1 MRTVALLLAWAALAP
16 AQAPRKAPSFTLPDV
31 NRKLY
36 DLTDYRGKVVVLEI
50 MQTTCPHCATF
61 SKVLEQ
67 IQKQFTGRVQV
78 LSIVNPPDGPETM
91 QQYVKTHRISFPLL
105 FDSGQAAYTYVLSGQ
120 ISLPRVWIIDAAGMI
135 AKDVSY
141 SDQTKDF
148 FEKRGIFAEI
158 EKVLARK

>member
-1 MRTVALLLAWAALAP
+1 MRLIALLLAASALS

-50 MQTTCPHCATF
+50 MSTTCPHCAAF

-67 IQKQFTGRVQV
+67 VHKQYAGRVQV

-91 QQYVKTHRISFPLL
+91 HRHIQTHKTTYPLL
-105 FDSGQAAYTYVLSGQ
+105 FDSGQVAYTFVLTGQ
-120 ISLPRVWIIDAAGMI
+120 VTLPRVWIIDPAGMI
-135 AKDVSY
+135 AKDVAY
-141 SDQTKDF
+141 GDLTRDF
-148 FEKRGIFAEI
+148 FEKRGVFAEI
-158 EKVLARK
+158 DKVLARK